1 LSLQPERAK
10 AQPDGTMGFMPF
22 YYQRFA
28 WSTRGWPAEAALA
41 YIYLLCE
48 QYAAGSLDPDPNRLE
63 EIAPGT
69 VANWDRIGRKFTVG
83 PDGRLRNQRCEDIRE
98 RSIAEGDRRRQQ
110 GRNAAARRWQS
121 TSNPSAMLRQCSSN
135 APAMPNDANDNDND
149 NENEIDNENQ
159 NEINQTHL
167 LNGDA
172 VERDSVSGHTETGR
186 RKRWQPSE
194 ADFEEF
200 YRRYPRR
207 VGRGAARKAY
217 MKAVAVLVQHL
228 DIIEEYGPEYM
239 LNALNRYTSDPRTKA
254 LEPQFIPHPATWL
267 NSHRFIDALEDEP
280 TGDIR

>member
-10 AQPDGTMGFMPF
+10 AQPDGVMGFMPF

-121 TSNPSAMLRQCSSN
+121 TSNPSAMPRQCSSN

-172 VERDSVSGHTETGR
+172 VERDSVSGNNERGR
-186 RKRWQPSE
+186 RRLRMPDGALDRLWNL
-194 ADFEEF
+194 F
-200 YRRYPRR
+200 PRR
-207 VGRGAARKAY
+207 VGKARTLALLDRAIREY
-217 MKAVAVLVQHL
+217 ATEQDLDDLDDAVEVFREHIVRMAHQYRST
-228 DIIEEYGPEYM
+228 EQ
-239 LNALNRYTSDPRTKA
+239 
-254 LEPQFIPHPATWL
+254 QFIPHPATWMQQKRYL
-267 NSHRFIDALEDEP
+267 DPVSEDA
-280 TGDIR
+280 R